1 MLVQVKN
8 EKDAS
13 AIDQKNSEQVKNAQ
27 VKEEEKM
34 SQQLKKLEEMSLAHV
49 VVEKNTN
56 IVVER

>member
-13 AIDQKNSEQVKNAQ
+13 AIDKKNSEQVKNAQ
-27 VKEEEKM
+27 VKEQKND
-34 SQQLKKLEEMSLAHV
+34 QQLKKLEEMSHAHV
-49 VVEKNTN
+49 AVEKNTN